1 MAEIIE
7 GGGGHEKG
15 GKKRPKK
22 SPVRM
27 DMTPMVDLA
36 FLLLTFFILA
46 TSLSKPKTLEIVYP
60 KEVDNTEDQTKLDDD
75 LATTIVIGETD
86 DQIFYYHGKFRKDT
100 TKLEPSDFSKD
111 GLRVMLLERNNRV
124 VEQVNSLKDQQ
135 REELKKSN
143 SREDDEKINARF
155 KELIAD
161 ASNDS
166 LAPFVIVKTMPTTK
180 WKNVVNAIDEL
191 NITNVKKRAIMDM
204 EAREALLFLSPEKVA
219 ELNVGLSVKNIL
231 LHSPILADMVK
242 NGEIGIVGGIHDIKT
257 GEVNFFE

>member
-60 KEVDNTEDQTKLDDD
+60 KEVENKEDQTQLDDD
-75 LATTIVIGETD
+75 LATTIVVGETD

-100 TKLEPSDFSKD
+100 TQLEKSDFSKD
-111 GLRVMLLERNNRV
+111 GLRVMLLERNKKIIERV
-124 VEQVNSLKDQQ
+124 NALKDQQ
-135 REELKKSN
+135 REELKKSG
-143 SREDDEKINARF
+143 SHEEDEKINLRY
-155 KELIAD
+155 KDLI
-161 ASNDS
+161 SEVTNDS

-219 ELNVGLSVKNIL
+219 ELKLK
-231 LHSPILADMVK
+231 
-242 NGEIGIVGGIHDIKT
+242 
-257 GEVNFFE
+257 